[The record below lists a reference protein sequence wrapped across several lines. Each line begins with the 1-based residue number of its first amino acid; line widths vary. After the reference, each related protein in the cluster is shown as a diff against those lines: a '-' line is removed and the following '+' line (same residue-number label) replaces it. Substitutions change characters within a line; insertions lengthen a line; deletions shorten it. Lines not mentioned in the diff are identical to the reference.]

1 MLWFPRFPEVHD
13 KSSFF
18 SLSKP
23 EHLLRRRHSPMA
35 MSGVAV
41 ITQDTP
47 TGSSLT
53 IGVTRSERGALVS
66 LRGRLTIDSSPEL
79 RNQLLAVLYGE
90 ALENLVI
97 DLSDVPY
104 VDLSGVATLLETLRV
119 ARGRKTGLQLKGL
132 HDRPLYLLE
141 VTGLLSLFDTCGIN
155 VRSIQKAQ

>member
-1 MLWFPRFPEVHD
+1 
-13 KSSFF
+13 
-18 SLSKP
+18 
-23 EHLLRRRHSPMA
+23 
-35 MSGVAV
+35 V
-41 ITQDTP
+41 ITQDTQ

-53 IGVTRSERGALVS
+53 ISVTRIERGALIS
-66 LRGRLTIDSSPEL
+66 LGGRLTIDSSPEL

-90 ALENLVI
+90 TLENLVI

-104 VDLSGVATLLETLRV
+104 VDLSGVATLLETLRL

-141 VTGLLSLFDTCGIN
+141 VTGLLSLFETCGIN

>member
-1 MLWFPRFPEVHD
+1 
-13 KSSFF
+13 
-18 SLSKP
+18 
-23 EHLLRRRHSPMA
+23 MA
-35 MSGVAV
+35 MSGGAV

-47 TGSSLT
+47 TGSLLT
-53 IGVTRSERGALVS
+53 IRVTRSERGALVS
-66 LRGRLTIDSSPEL
+66 LGGRLTIDSSPEL
-79 RNQLLAVLYGE
+79 RSQLLAVLYGE

-141 VTGLLSLFDTCGIN
+141 VTGLLSLFETCGIN
-155 VRSIQKAQ
+155 ARSIQKAP